1 MIFKPSEKNLKFC
14 AELLRRNE
22 LVAVPTETV
31 YGLAGNAL
39 NESAVRKIFEI
50 KGRPLLDPLIVHYR
64 HYDVALDHI
73 QHNEVFQNLAKKFWP
88 GPLTLIVQKKATI
101 PDLVTAGL
109 QSVAI
114 RVPAQP
120 VFQRLLELCDM
131 PLAAPSANPFGYV
144 SPTEASH
151 IARTLG
157 DNLSAILDGGR
168 SKHGVESTII
178 DVRDPDKPVLL
189 RYGPIALD
197 DIQGNLKAPLGIQL
211 KESTETGAQ
220 TAPGMLSKH
229 YSPYARV
236 HLFENGSNPDKPTF
250 CGKKTAFVHLQKAT
264 IKTLDAKTFWLTEDG
279 CLETAA
285 RNLFALLQSL
295 DAENYTDIVIELA
308 EDRDLGLAINDR
320 LKRAAAQK

>member
-1 MIFKPSEKNLKFC
+1 MILNPSDKNLQFC
-14 AELLRRNE
+14 ADLIRRNE

-50 KGRPLLDPLIVHYR
+50 KGRPLLDPLIVHCGD
-64 HYDVALDHI
+64 YDAALDCVE
-73 QHNEVFQNLAKKFWP
+73 HNAAFQNLAEKFWP
-88 GPLTLIVQKKATI
+88 GPLTLIVQKKAVI

-120 VFQRLLELCDM
+120 VLQRLLELCDI

-151 IARTLG
+151 VARTLG
-157 DNLSAILDGGR
+157 NDLSAILDGGR

-178 DVRDPDKPVLL
+178 DVRDPDRPALL
-189 RYGPIALD
+189 RYGPIALER
-197 DIQGNLKAPLGIQL
+197 IQGYLKAPLTLQL
-211 KESTETGAQ
+211 KGSSETSAQ

-229 YSPYARV
+229 YSPHARV
-236 HLFENGSNPDKPTF
+236 HLFVNGSNPDKAV
-250 CGKKTAFVHLQKAT
+250 CSGKKIAFVHLQKAS
-264 IKTLDAKTFWLTEDG
+264 IRTLDAKTFWLTEDG

-285 RNLFALLQSL
+285 RNLFALFQTL
-295 DAENYTDIVIELA
+295 DAKCFTDIVVELA
-308 EDRDLGLAINDR
+308 EDRGMGLAINDR
-320 LKRAAAQK
+320 LKRAAAR